1 MPLSIEYESIS
12 FFSLLVPQITII
24 LILACYLH
32 IPIILIFLA
41 QEFFMSFNKT
51 KSIMVTLT
59 TCSLLLS
66 TGCLQTIASSGFP
79 SSHSFNKKQ
88 IESESD
94 GIVALKEVFDSSVE
108 KIPTLSAVGYAV
120 VSSQPGRTNAQKR
133 LMAIRSARMAAM
145 RELAEQIHGIQ
156 VDSNTTV
163 IDLMVQNDTFRAV
176 VKGVIRGAKTVR
188 INPTGV
194 DTYETVLE
202 IDKDMMLMML
212 RNARRT

>member
-1 MPLSIEYESIS
+1 M
-12 FFSLLVPQITII
+12 T
-24 LILACYLH
+24 CK
-32 IPIILIFLA
+32 
-41 QEFFMSFNKT
+41 KT
-51 KSIMVTLT
+51 KKIFVTFTL
-59 TCSLLLS
+59 CSLFLS
-66 TGCLQTIASSGFP
+66 SGCLQNFENSSFLN
-79 SSHSFNKKQ
+79 SSKSSLQNKS
-88 IESESD
+88 SESD
-94 GIVALKEVFDSSVE
+94 GILALKEVFDSSVE

-156 VDSNTTV
+156 LDSNTTV

-176 VKGVIRGAKTVR
+176 VKGLIRGAKTVR
-188 INPTGV
+188 INPTGD

-202 IDKDMMLMML
+202 IDRDMMVMML

>member
-1 MPLSIEYESIS
+1 MAS
-12 FFSLLVPQITII
+12 
-24 LILACYLH
+24 
-32 IPIILIFLA
+32 
-41 QEFFMSFNKT
+41 NKT
-51 KSIMVTLT
+51 KNILVTLT
-59 TCSLLLS
+59 LSSVLLS
-66 TGCLQTIASSGFP
+66 TGCLQNMKGSPFAASYSNIIE
-79 SSHSFNKKQ
+79 NKNNNND
-88 IESESD
+88 SE

-120 VSSQPGRTNAQKR
+120 VSSQPGKSNAQKR

-176 VKGVIRGAKTVR
+176 VKGLIRGAKTVR
-188 INPTGV
+188 INPTGN

-202 IDKDMMLMML
+202 IDRDMMIMML

>member
-1 MPLSIEYESIS
+1 M
-12 FFSLLVPQITII
+12 T
-24 LILACYLH
+24 CK
-32 IPIILIFLA
+32 
-41 QEFFMSFNKT
+41 KT
-51 KSIMVTLT
+51 KKIFVTFTL
-59 TCSLLLS
+59 CSLFLS
-66 TGCLQTIASSGFP
+66 SGCLQNFENSSFLN
-79 SSHSFNKKQ
+79 SSKSSLQNKS
-88 IESESD
+88 SESD
-94 GIVALKEVFDSSVE
+94 GILALKEVFDSSVE

-156 VDSNTTV
+156 LDSNTTV

-176 VKGVIRGAKTVR
+176 VKGLIRGAKTVR
-188 INPTGV
+188 INPTGE

-202 IDKDMMLMML
+202 IDRDMMVMML

>member
-1 MPLSIEYESIS
+1 M
-12 FFSLLVPQITII
+12 T
-24 LILACYLH
+24 CK
-32 IPIILIFLA
+32 
-41 QEFFMSFNKT
+41 KT
-51 KSIMVTLT
+51 KKIFVTFTL
-59 TCSLLLS
+59 CSLFLS
-66 TGCLQTIASSGFP
+66 SGCLQNFENSSFLN
-79 SSHSFNKKQ
+79 SSKSFLQNKS
-88 IESESD
+88 SESD
-94 GIVALKEVFDSSVE
+94 GILALKEVFDSSVE

-156 VDSNTTV
+156 LDSNTTV

-176 VKGVIRGAKTVR
+176 VKGLIRGAKTVR
-188 INPTGV
+188 INPTGD

-202 IDKDMMLMML
+202 IDRDMMVMML

>member
-1 MPLSIEYESIS
+1 MLNKSKNVALTFTICS
-12 FFSLLVPQITII
+12 F
-24 LILACYLH
+24 
-32 IPIILIFLA
+32 
-41 QEFFMSFNKT
+41 
-51 KSIMVTLT
+51 
-59 TCSLLLS
+59 LLS
-66 TGCLQTIASSGFP
+66 SGCLQNVASSKFSPMKGFNA
-79 SSHSFNKKQ
+79 NK
-88 IESESD
+88 IESDSD

-108 KIPTLSAVGYAV
+108 KIPTLSAIGYAV
-120 VSSQPGRTNAQKR
+120 VSSQPGRTDAQKR

>member
-1 MPLSIEYESIS
+1 MAL
-12 FFSLLVPQITII
+12 
-24 LILACYLH
+24 
-32 IPIILIFLA
+32 
-41 QEFFMSFNKT
+41 NKV
-51 KSIMVTLT
+51 KNIAVTFT
-59 TCSLLLS
+59 VCSLFLG
-66 TGCLQTIASSGFP
+66 TGCLQNIASSGFLP
-79 SSHSFNKKQ
+79 SHSFTSKE
-88 IESESD
+88 IASESD

-120 VSSQPGRTNAQKR
+120 VSSQPGRTDAQKR

>member
-1 MPLSIEYESIS
+1 MK
-12 FFSLLVPQITII
+12 FFYHIKIFIPVCI
-24 LILACYLH
+24 L
-32 IPIILIFLA
+32 F
-41 QEFFMSFNKT
+41 
-51 KSIMVTLT
+51 
-59 TCSLLLS
+59 LLL
-66 TGCLQTIASSGFP
+66 TGCIQ
-79 SSHSFNKKQ
+79 SFDDLKMSKNNSINIDKKTN
-88 IESESD
+88 

-108 KIPTLSAVGYAV
+108 KIPTLTAVGYAV
-120 VSSQPGRTNAQKR
+120 VSSQPGRTQAQKR
-133 LMAIRSARMAAM
+133 LMAIRSSRMSAM

-188 INPTGV
+188 INPTGD

-202 IDKDMMLMML
+202 IDRDMMMALL